1 MNDSKLD
8 ERIAGLVRSVEL
20 DLPGGLDDRVR
31 AAAGSIAPNPRP
43 ASRAGRRAL
52 WEVLVPSAA
61 FVLAAALLVLPSLR
75 PAAASPISEIRTEF
89 ELADKNIKV
98 IFFQKPD
105 FNFFKEN

>member
-1 MNDSKLD
+1 MNDPKLD

-20 DLPGGLDDRVR
+20 DVPDGLDERVR
-31 AAAGSIAPNPRP
+31 AAARSIAPKAGAAVP
-43 ASRAGRRAL
+43 AVRRRL
-52 WEVLVPSAA
+52 WPVLVPSAA
-61 FVLAAALLVLPSLR
+61 FALAAALMILPGIRR
-75 PAAASPISEIRTEF
+75 PAAAQISEIRTEF